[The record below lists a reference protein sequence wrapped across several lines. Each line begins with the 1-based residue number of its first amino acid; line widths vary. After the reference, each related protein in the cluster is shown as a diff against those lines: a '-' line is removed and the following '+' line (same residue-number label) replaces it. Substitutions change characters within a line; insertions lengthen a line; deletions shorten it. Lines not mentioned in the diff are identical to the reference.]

1 MPKPKWNS
9 YLCNVNDKLAS
20 IYLDLALREV
30 APVDSRPWLLWVWV
44 DMRTP
49 RPDGLSDS
57 DEAPTLYQIEG
68 ALTATI
74 SASCRATLA
83 GRITT
88 DGRREFYFY
97 GEEKDGFS
105 SVAHQALSAFEGYRV
120 DLGTEYEPDW
130 NQYLNVLY
138 PNPEELQR
146 IGNRDVLDVMKREG
160 DSQAIPREVMHW
172 IFFETADR
180 RRLFRS
186 EAEALGYRINS
197 EHEAETSAP
206 YSIAVSRI
214 QSIEQDRIDETV
226 LELLRLAQRFSGE
239 YDGWESPVMKQ

>member
-1 MPKPKWNS
+1 MPEPKWNF

-44 DMRTP
+44 DLKTP
-49 RPDGLSDS
+49 RPDGLSRS
-57 DEAPTLYQIEG
+57 DEAAILYQIED
-68 ALTATI
+68 ALTAAI
-74 SASCRATLA
+74 SASCRAASA

-97 GEEKDGFS
+97 GEENDGFS
-105 SVAHQALSAFEGYRV
+105 SAVRQALSAFEGYRF
-120 DLGTEYEPDW
+120 DLGSQYEPDW
-130 NQYLNVLY
+130 NQYLNVLC

-160 DSQAIPREVMHW
+160 DLPAIPREVMHW
-172 IFFETADR
+172 IFFETSDR

-186 EAEALGYRINS
+186 EAEALGYRVDS
-197 EHEAETSAP
+197 EYEAETSLP
-206 YSIAVSRI
+206 YSIAISRT

-226 LELLRLAQRFSGE
+226 LELLRLGNDSRVSMTAGRVR
-239 YDGWESPVMKQ
+239 W

>member
-1 MPKPKWNS
+1 MSEPKWNF
-9 YLCNVNDKLAS
+9 YLCNVNDKQAS
-20 IYLDLALREV
+20 IYLNLALREE
-30 APVDSRPWLLWVWV
+30 APIDSMPWLLWVWV
-44 DMRTP
+44 DLKTP
-49 RPDGLSDS
+49 RSDGLSRS
-57 DEAPTLYQIEG
+57 EEAPVFYQIED

-74 SASCRATLA
+74 SASCRAVLA

-97 GEEKDGFS
+97 GEENDGFS
-105 SVAHQALSAFEGYRV
+105 SAVHQALSAFEGYRF
-120 DLGTEYEPDW
+120 DLGSQYEADW

-160 DSQAIPREVMHW
+160 DSPVIPREVMHW
-172 IFFETADR
+172 IYFKASDCR
-180 RRLFRS
+180 SSFRS
-186 EAEALGYRINS
+186 EVEALGYRIDS
-197 EHEAETSAP
+197 ENEVQTATP
-206 YSIAVSRI
+206 YSIAVSRT

-226 LELLRLAQRFSGE
+226 LELFRLAERFSGE